1 MKVNRKN
8 PASYHYHAILK
19 DAVIN
24 PTKAYF
30 FNSWQCSSPQEC
42 KEYAITMLRKKFEY
56 SDNQIFKLIKQ
67 GE

>member
-1 MKVNRKN
+1 MRVQKNN
-8 PASYHYHAILK
+8 PASFHYHAILK

-30 FNSWQCSSPQEC
+30 FNAWQCANPQEC
-42 KEYAITMLRKKFEY
+42 KEYAIAMLRKKFEY
-56 SDNQIFKLIKQ
+56 SDNQIVKLIKQ